1 MHSLLFRGYLYYSKI
16 PPKGKSSPAFPTENA
31 AYPPLL
37 FKDFMPSEAK
47 KGINTSEI
55 ARTAARDDARLPES
69 IHTATPLLRFAAA
82 NPFRI

>member
-37 FKDFMPSEAK
+37 FKDLMPSEAK
-47 KGINTSEI
+47 RGINTSKI
-55 ARTAARDDARLPES
+55 ARRAVRDDARFPES
-69 IHTATPLLRFAAA
+69 TQIAKPLLRFAA
-82 NPFRI
+82 NKSL

>member
-37 FKDFMPSEAK
+37 FKDLMPSEAK
-47 KGINTSEI
+47 QGINSSKI
-55 ARTAARDDARLPES
+55 ARHAALNDAILSES
-69 IHTATPLLRFAAA
+69 AQIAKPLLRFAA
-82 NPFRI
+82 NKSL